1 MLRRYLIP
9 ANGKGW
15 VSQFSARAFAFALG
29 CVASTNIAHAF
40 DSQASTA
47 VPPNAERFSAPV
59 EAPAKA
65 LAGPGA
71 KIRSFFKFGFTAY
84 KDGKKEEAFDFY
96 SKSAEEGHIGAR
108 WALANMYAAGDGVPE
123 DDYEAFKIFQGI
135 ANEGADRGSR
145 ESSYVSGALVAL
157 GSYLQFGI
165 PQSPVKSD
173 PIMAREIY
181 WQAAINYGDPHAQ
194 YMLGKMFLSGEA
206 GAVDRRQ
213 AARWFNSSAKKGH
226 AGARAMLGQMM
237 FDAGKTVE
245 GIGMMTAAL
254 QLAHPS
260 DAIWIREMQEQ
271 AFALSDETER
281 RTGVSLSA
289 RYLPK

>member
-1 MLRRYLIP
+1 MLRRYL
-9 ANGKGW
+9 NGTDSKGRMN
-15 VSQFSARAFAFALG
+15 QLCASALVFVLSFGSA
-29 CVASTNIAHAF
+29 TNLAYAF
-40 DSQASTA
+40 DSQASAAT
-47 VPPNAERFSAPV
+47 PPAAERFNAPV
-59 EAPAKA
+59 EAPA
-65 LAGPGA
+65 AGLSGPAG

-123 DDYEAFKIFQGI
+123 DDFEAFKIFQGI

-157 GSYLQFGI
+157 GNYLQFGI

-173 PIMAREIY
+173 PVLAREIY

-194 YMLGKMFLSGEA
+194 YMLGRMFLSGEA
-206 GAVDRRQ
+206 GSVDRRQ

-254 QLAHPS
+254 ELAHPN
-260 DAIWIREMQEQ
+260 DAVWIREMQEQ
-271 AFALSDETER
+271 AFALSDESER
-281 RTGVSLSA
+281 RTGISLSS

>member
-1 MLRRYLIP
+1 MLRRYLNLADAKLWSSP
-9 ANGKGW
+9 
-15 VSQFSARAFAFALG
+15 LY
-29 CVASTNIAHAF
+29 ASTIVLAMGLGTSTDTYAF
-40 DSQASTA
+40 DNQQSAA
-47 VPPNAERFSAPV
+47 APPAAERFSD
-59 EAPAKA
+59 PAESVPNPA
-65 LAGPGA
+65 SGGN
-71 KIRSFFKFGFTAY
+71 KIRSFFKFGFSAY

-96 SKSAEEGHIGAR
+96 TKSAEEGHIGAR

-123 DDYEAFKIFQGI
+123 DDFEAFKIFQGI

-157 GSYLQFGI
+157 GDYIQFGI

-173 PIMAREIY
+173 PVLAREIY

-194 YMLGKMFLSGEA
+194 YMLGKMYLDGNA
-206 GAVDRRQ
+206 GSVDRRQ

-254 QLAHPS
+254 ELAHPN
-260 DAIWIREMQEQ
+260 DVGWIREMQEQ
-271 AFALSDETER
+271 AFALSDENER
-281 RTGVSLSA
+281 RTGIALSS

>member
-1 MLRRYLIP
+1 MLRRYLIL
-9 ANGKGW
+9 ANDKGW
-15 VSQFSARAFAFALG
+15 MSWLSARALALVL
-29 CVASTNIAHAF
+29 CCASSTSIAHAF

-65 LAGPGA
+65 LSGPGA

-123 DDYEAFKIFQGI
+123 DDYEAFKIFRGI

-254 QLAHPS
+254 QLAHPN
-260 DAIWIREMQEQ
+260 DA
-271 AFALSDETER
+271 
-281 RTGVSLSA
+281 
-289 RYLPK
+289 

>member
-1 MLRRYLIP
+1 MLRRYLI
-9 ANGKGW
+9 
-15 VSQFSARAFAFALG
+15 RAKDNCWMNHLCASAFALVLLG
-29 CVASTNIAHAF
+29 ASGTNIALAF
-40 DSQASTA
+40 DNQAA
-47 VPPNAERFSAPV
+47 AAPPAAERFSAPV
-59 EAPAKA
+59 EAPAA
-65 LAGPGA
+65 SLAGPAG

-123 DDYEAFKIFQGI
+123 DDFEAFKLFQGI
-135 ANEGADRGSR
+135 ANEGADVGSR

-157 GSYLQFGI
+157 GNYLQFGI
-165 PQSPVKSD
+165 PQSPIKSD
-173 PIMAREIY
+173 PVLAREIY

-206 GAVDRRQ
+206 GTVDRRQ

-254 QLAHPS
+254 ELAHPK
-260 DAIWIREMQEQ
+260 DQAWIRELQEQ
-271 AFALSDETER
+271 AFALSDESER
-281 RTGVSLSA
+281 RTGISLSS
-289 RYLPK
+289 RYLPQ